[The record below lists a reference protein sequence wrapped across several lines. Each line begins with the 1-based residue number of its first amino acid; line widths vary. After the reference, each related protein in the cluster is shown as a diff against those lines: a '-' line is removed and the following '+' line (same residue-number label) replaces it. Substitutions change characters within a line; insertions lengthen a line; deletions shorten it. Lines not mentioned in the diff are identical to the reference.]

1 MLNNRLI
8 SGVVAGPRTEAQWD
22 DYVKALDI
30 KFTKEDEAFVERSRR
45 HRPSGGAGLQR
56 SGLSDRGPRGA
67 DMADAERTSTIDEA
81 EVARFSALAEE
92 WWDPRGK
99 MAVLHKFNPVRLAY
113 IRDAACKRFER
124 NPKQLDCL
132 KGLRI
137 LDIGCGGG
145 ILCEPLARLGA
156 NVLGADPAEKNI
168 AAAKLHAEQGGL
180 AIDYRA
186 TTAEALAD
194 AGERFD
200 IVLAMEVVEHVA
212 DVKLF
217 VARCAEM
224 VQPGGLMI
232 AATINRTLKS
242 FALAIVG
249 AEYVLRWLPRGT
261 HQWDKFVTPDEL
273 EIAMERARPAHHR
286 RARRDLQSPRRPLGA
301 LDRHRRELHGAGG
314 EGA

>member
-1 MLNNRLI
+1 MN
-8 SGVVAGPRTEAQWD
+8 A
-22 DYVKALDI
+22 
-30 KFTKEDEAFVERSRR
+30 
-45 HRPSGGAGLQR
+45 
-56 SGLSDRGPRGA
+56 
-67 DMADAERTSTIDEA
+67 STIDEA

-113 IRDAACKRFER
+113 IRDTACKRFGR

-137 LDIGCGGG
+137 LDIGCGAG
-145 ILCEPLARLGA
+145 ILCEPLTRLGA
-156 NVLGADPAEKNI
+156 SVLGADPAEKNI
-168 AAAKLHAEQGGL
+168 TAAKLHAEQSEL
-180 AIDYRA
+180 AVDYRV

-217 VARCAEM
+217 VRRCAEM

-249 AEYVLRWLPRGT
+249 AEYILRWLPRGT
-261 HQWDKFVTPDEL
+261 HQWDKFVTPNEL
-273 EIAMERARPAHHR
+273 EIALELGGLRVVDETGAVYNPLADQWRLASDLDVNYMLVAERTA
-286 RARRDLQSPRRPLGA
+286 
-301 LDRHRRELHGAGG
+301 
-314 EGA
+314 